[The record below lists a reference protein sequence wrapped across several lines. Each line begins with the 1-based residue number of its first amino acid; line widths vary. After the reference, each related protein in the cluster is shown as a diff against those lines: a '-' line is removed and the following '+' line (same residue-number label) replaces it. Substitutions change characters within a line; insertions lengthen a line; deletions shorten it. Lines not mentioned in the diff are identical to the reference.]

1 MLHKHTEM
9 LFFLMFENFYSEG
22 MRKYT
27 SVQACRQA
35 GASFQPGTD
44 APAFCI
50 GEGVLPGSA
59 TEGRAP

>member
-1 MLHKHTEM
+1 
-9 LFFLMFENFYSEG
+9 MFKKFYSDG

-27 SVQACRQA
+27 SVRACMQA

-50 GEGVLPGSA
+50 RGGVLPGSA
-59 TEGRAP
+59 TEGHAP